1 MYITI
6 KNFFTNYSVQM
17 LKQNYFQ
24 LHKISYDV
32 EADAIYI
39 RFSDSKY
46 AFSQEIDNNMIIDK
60 DKKGEIIWLEIL
72 KASKQKWIVERILF
86 SSPNQKS
93 WSWFLHNILSKGQK
107 KEIILSK

>member
-1 MYITI
+1 
-6 KNFFTNYSVQM
+6 M

-24 LHKISYDV
+24 LNKVSYDV

-46 AFSQEIDNNMIIDK
+46 ALSEEIDKNIIIDK

-72 KASKQKWIVERILF
+72 KASRQKWIIERILF
-86 SSPNQKS
+86 SSPDQKT

-107 KEIILSK
+107 KEIIASK